1 MHCSAITWL
10 AFLLGVSGMMSVQ
23 RIHAQDKEGWL
34 TNFKDTTDGALDLSR
49 FLLEKNGFVPM
60 LSVVTEPAL
69 GGFGL
74 ALAPIFLLQKPRGL
88 GGRYNP
94 PDVTAAFA
102 MYTANESWA
111 VGGGRSG
118 TIVPWGLR
126 YRAFAA
132 YADVNMDF
140 YRELPVLGEQTIS
153 MRMRALPV
161 LLQAIKQVG
170 NSPWYG
176 GLKYVW
182 ADVISSAQEP
192 RFSDVFEPIEL
203 EGRTSMLGGVVEF
216 DRRDNVFSP
225 KRGVRAHL
233 DYNVSAEGLGSD
245 YDYQSAELFVHG
257 WFPVKQGWVSGL
269 RLQVDQVW
277 GEPTFYQLPFIE
289 LRGIP
294 FFRYQGEIAAVVET
308 EQRIHLWHRW
318 STVAFVGAG
327 RTADSWD
334 DLSGGDTPYN
344 LGFGPRYQL
353 AKAFDLDLGLD
364 VAWGPDSFGWYIV
377 FGNAWLR

>member
-1 MHCSAITWL
+1 
-10 AFLLGVSGMMSVQ
+10 
-23 RIHAQDKEGWL
+23 
-34 TNFKDTTDGALDLSR
+34 
-49 FLLEKNGFVPM
+49 
-60 LSVVTEPAL
+60 
-69 GGFGL
+69 
-74 ALAPIFLLQKPRGL
+74 
-88 GGRYNP
+88 
-94 PDVTAAFA
+94 
-102 MYTANESWA
+102 
-111 VGGGRSG
+111 
-118 TIVPWGLR
+118 
-126 YRAFAA
+126 
-132 YADVNMDF
+132 
-140 YRELPVLGEQTIS
+140 
-153 MRMRALPV
+153 
-161 LLQAIKQVG
+161 
-170 NSPWYG
+170 
-176 GLKYVW
+176 
-182 ADVISSAQEP
+182 
-192 RFSDVFEPIEL
+192 VFEPIEL

-277 GEPTFYQLPFIE
+277 GEPAFYQLPFIE

-308 EQRIHLWHRW
+308 EQRIHLWRRW